1 MAERISD
8 ELDPFMWS
16 NYQQLGVERAAQ
28 LGVSPAEGFEAVAV
42 QFESM
47 GEPLVAAALR
57 QRAGEL
63 DDAAVPQVP
72 SVVVGEDSGTP
83 SAVSD
88 EVAPVTEPDAPEA
101 AAPKAKG
108 ARPQIAG

>member
-1 MAERISD
+1 VAERISD

-63 DDAAVPQVP
+63 DDVAVPQVP
-72 SVVVGEDSGTP
+72 SVVVGEDSVTP
-83 SAVSD
+83 AAGSA
-88 EVAPVTEPDAPEA
+88 TDAPASEA
-101 AAPKAKG
+101 DAPAKAAKG
-108 ARPQIAG
+108 AKPQIAD